1 LAVHEDFSRQH
12 HVKPG
17 SDRSFGLVMAAA
29 FTVFGLAPMR
39 HGTVPRGWA
48 LLTAAVLLAVS
59 LAAPRVLRPLNL
71 WWTRFG
77 LLLNRITS
85 PVLLGAVFFL
95 GVMPTG
101 WVMRA
106 MGRDPMRR
114 TRDPQATS
122 YWIRREKGPGSMTRQ
137 F

>member
-1 LAVHEDFSRQH
+1 MS
-12 HVKPG
+12 
-17 SDRSFGLVMAAA
+17 MA
-29 FTVFGLAPMR
+29 FTAFGLAPLR
-39 HGTVPRGWA
+39 HGVGPRAWA
-48 LLTAAVLLAVS
+48 LVAAGVLLTVSAAV
-59 LAAPRVLRPLNL
+59 PGVLRPLNL
-71 WWTRFG
+71 LWTRFG

-85 PVLLGAVFFL
+85 PLLLGAVFFL
-95 GVMPTG
+95 GVVPTG

-122 YWIRREKGPGSMTRQ
+122 YWIRREEGPGSMTRQ